1 MSNESVKML
10 TTSEVADRLN
20 VHPNTVRQWC
30 RQGRLKAYRLGSR
43 GDRRFKT
50 TDIDSLLMVEISQ
63 ETVVLIVDD
72 DDEVRTLLCDIVTD
86 NGCRAIEA
94 ASGEQ
99 ALEQLEQ
106 HIFDLIFVDLM
117 LPGLNGVEILSKIKS
132 MDRKPI
138 ITVITGHGDTSIA
151 KKAECMGPT
160 FFIRKP
166 FDTNDISSIL
176 DLTMRLRR

>member
-1 MSNESVKML
+1 MSNESAKML

-43 GDRRFKT
+43 GDRRFNA
-50 TDIDSLLMVEISQ
+50 TDIDSLLMVETSL
-63 ETVVLIVDD
+63 ERVVLIVDD
-72 DDEVRTLLCDIVTD
+72 DDKVRTLLCDIVTGI
-86 NGCRAIEA
+86 GCRAIEA
-94 ASGEQ
+94 TSGEQ
-99 ALEQLEQ
+99 ALERLEQ
-106 HIFDLIFVDLM
+106 YVFDLIFVDLM
-117 LPGLNGVEILSKIKS
+117 LPGLNGMEILKKVKS
-132 MDRKPI
+132 MDRSPI

-166 FDTNDISSIL
+166 FDTNDILSIL
-176 DLTMRLRR
+176 DLTKRLRR

>member
-1 MSNESVKML
+1 MSNESAKML

-20 VHPNTVRQWC
+20 VHPNTVRHWC
-30 RQGRLKAYRLGSR
+30 RQGRLKAYRLGNR
-43 GDRRFKT
+43 GDRRFKA
-50 TDIDSLLMVEISQ
+50 TDVDSLLTAENCS
-63 ETVVLIVDD
+63 ERVVLIIDD
-72 DDEVRTLLCDIVTD
+72 DDEVRTLLYDIVSG

-94 ASGEQ
+94 ISGEQ

-106 HIFDLIFVDLM
+106 HVFDLIFVDLM
-117 LPGLNGVEILSKIKS
+117 LPGLNGVEILSKVKS

-166 FDTNDISSIL
+166 FDTNDIFSIL

>member
-1 MSNESVKML
+1 MRNELAKML

-30 RQGRLKAYRLGSR
+30 RQGQLKAYRLGAR
-43 GDRRFKT
+43 GDRRFRD
-50 TDIDSLLMVEISQ
+50 TDIDGLLRVENGP
-63 ETVVLIVDD
+63 ETAVLIVDD
-72 DDEVRTLLCDIVTD
+72 DDEVRTLLCEIVTGS
-86 NGCRAIEA
+86 GCRAIEA
-94 ASGEQ
+94 TSAEQ

-106 HIFDLIFVDLM
+106 HVFDLIFVDLM
-117 LPGLNGVEILSKIKS
+117 LPDLNGVEILSKVKS

-138 ITVITGHGDTSIA
+138 VTVITGHGDSSIA
-151 KKAECMGPT
+151 KKAERMGPT

-166 FDTNDISSIL
+166 FDTNDIFSIL

>member
-50 TDIDSLLMVEISQ
+50 ADIDGLLMVEISQ

-72 DDEVRTLLCDIVTD
+72 DDEVRTLLCDIVTG

-94 ASGEQ
+94 TSGEQ

-106 HIFDLIFVDLM
+106 RVFDLIFVDLM
-117 LPGLNGVEILSKIKS
+117 LPGLNGVEILSKVKS

-138 ITVITGHGDTSIA
+138 VTVITGHGDSSIA
-151 KKAECMGPT
+151 KKAERMGPT

-166 FDTNDISSIL
+166 FDTNDIFRIL